1 MTRRDLLDLLGLAA
15 LWGASF
21 LFLRLGAAA
30 FGPVALALL
39 RVAGAAV
46 LLLALLAWRGQWHT
60 LRPAGHALWAV
71 GAVNTALPFVL
82 YGVAA
87 LALGAGLM
95 SVFNATAPLWAALI
109 AWAWLGER
117 PTAVRAA
124 GLGLGLAGVVGLTLG
139 KADATP
145 GLLGVSTGWGIVA
158 CLGATLMYGWGAN
171 LVRRHAA
178 GIPALTLAAG
188 SQATATA
195 LLLGPGLW
203 AWPAQTPGAA
213 AWGAAAML
221 SLACTGLAY
230 LMYFRLIARIGP
242 TRAISVTF
250 LIPAFAALW
259 GALFLGEMPS
269 GTMLAGGGVILLGTA
284 LATGLLRAP
293 RRRASG

>member
-1 MTRRDLLDLLGLAA
+1 MNRRDTLDLLGLAA

-30 FGPVALALL
+30 FGPWALALV

-46 LLLALLAWRGQWHT
+46 LLLGLLAWRGQWHT
-60 LRPAGHALWAV
+60 LRPAGPVLWAV
-71 GAVNTALPFVL
+71 GTVNTALPFVL

-117 PTAVRAA
+117 PTALRSA
-124 GLGLGLAGVVGLTLG
+124 GLALGLAGVVGLTLG
-139 KADATP
+139 KADPTP
-145 GLLGVSTGWGIVA
+145 GLLGVSAGWGIAA

-195 LLLGPGLW
+195 LLLVPGLW
-203 AWPAQTPGAA
+203 AWPATIPGAA
-213 AWGAAAML
+213 AWAAAAML

-230 LMYFRLIARIGP
+230 LMYFRLIARVGP

-250 LIPAFAALW
+250 LIPVFAALW
-259 GALFLGEMPS
+259 GALFLGEMPT

-284 LATGLLRAP
+284 LATGVLRRPGRP
-293 RRRASG
+293 R